1 VTNRVPGFI
10 MQCENVKVKR
20 LDGGSV
26 HLEFELR
33 RSPLVQL
40 SAIVLGAAGLLFL
53 VLIMRLEKVE
63 SLATSVASYFFA
75 LWSIRGIMSS
85 EIRVFPTLLDAWIL
99 TLCVLLIVALIWRA
113 ALRTPRN
120 E

>member
-1 VTNRVPGFI
+1 

-40 SAIVLGAAGLLFL
+40 SAVVLGAAGLLFL